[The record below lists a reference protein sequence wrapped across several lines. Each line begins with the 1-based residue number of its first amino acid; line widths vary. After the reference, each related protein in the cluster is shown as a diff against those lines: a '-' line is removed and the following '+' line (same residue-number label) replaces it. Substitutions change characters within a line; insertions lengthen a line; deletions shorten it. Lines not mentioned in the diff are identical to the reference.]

1 MCNSSSVEL
10 VCITLCPQFY
20 CPKCKVFWCQPV
32 TQYALFFPFSQGIS
46 DYVPADIELVGY
58 RVFLGNGQYF
68 VSSDVGEG
76 KMQWWVEK
84 SS

>member
-1 MCNSSSVEL
+1 M
-10 VCITLCPQFY
+10 
-20 CPKCKVFWCQPV
+20 
-32 TQYALFFPFSQGIS
+32 TQDRCTHDLWLMAHGTYTQHTTQGIS

-76 KMQWWVEK
+76 KMQW
-84 SS
+84 